1 MNDTIVHAISGD
13 GMVRVTVADMR
24 NAVEQARQYHML
36 TPTTTAVL
44 GRLLVAASIMGSD
57 LKDEQ
62 FSVTLRL
69 SGDGPCGTV
78 IAVSDGAGFCRGCIQ
93 HADVELPLNS
103 VGKLDVGGAVGEGT
117 LTVIKDLGMK
127 EPYIGMIDLVSGEI
141 AEDITQYLY
150 TSEQQPGVCALGV
163 LVDRDCTVKAAGGF
177 ILSLLPGADENVI
190 ARVEEDIAA
199 LPPVTT
205 MLDSGMSAEDI
216 ARKVLASDFG
226 KIGTVEETGYRCRCS
241 EERVTEMLISLGRTE
256 LEKLAEEDENA
267 EVACHFCN
275 HVYHVSIRKVLE
287 LIEEARK
294 ETDEEES

>member
-1 MNDTIVHAISGD
+1 LNDTIVHAISGD

-24 NAVEQARQYHML
+24 GAVEQARQYHML

-62 FSVTLRL
+62 CSVTLRI

-78 IAVSDGAGFCRGCIQ
+78 IAVSDGSGFCRGCIQ
-93 HADVELPLNS
+93 HADADLPLNEK
-103 VGKLDVGGAVGEGT
+103 GKLDVGGAVGEGT
-117 LTVIKDLGMK
+117 LTVIKDLGLK
-127 EPYIGMIDLVSGEI
+127 EPYVGMVDLVSGEI

-163 LVDRDCTVKAAGGF
+163 LVDRDYTVKAAGGF
-177 ILSLLPGADENVI
+177 ILSLLPGADESVI
-190 ARVEEDIAA
+190 ARVENDIAA

-216 ARKVLASDFG
+216 ARKALASDFG
-226 KIGTVEETGYRCRCS
+226 EIGTVAESGYRCRCS
-241 EERVTEMLISLGRTE
+241 EERVTEMLISLGREE
-256 LEKLAEEDENA
+256 LHRLAEEDENA
-267 EVACHFCN
+267 EVACHFCDK
-275 HVYHVSIRKVLE
+275 VYHVSINNVLAM
-287 LIEEARK
+287 IEEA
-294 ETDEEES
+294 

>member
-24 NAVEQARQYHML
+24 GAVEQARQYHML

-62 FSVTLRL
+62 CSVTLRI
-69 SGDGPCGTV
+69 SGEGPCGTV
-78 IAVSDGAGFCRGCIQ
+78 IAVSDGSGYCRGCIQ
-93 HADVELPLNS
+93 HADVELPLNEK
-103 VGKLDVGGAVGEGT
+103 GKLDVGGAVGEGT
-117 LTVIKDLGMK
+117 LTVIKDLGLK

-163 LVDRDCTVKAAGGF
+163 LVDRDRTVKAAGGF
-177 ILSLLPGADENVI
+177 ILSLLPGADETVI
-190 ARVEEDIAA
+190 ARVEQDIAA

-226 KIGTVEETGYRCRCS
+226 EIGTVAETGYRCRCS
-241 EERVTEMLISLGRTE
+241 EERVTEMLISLGREE
-256 LEKLAEEDENA
+256 LHRLAEEDENA
-267 EVACHFCN
+267 EVACHFCDK
-275 HVYHVSIRKVLE
+275 VYHVSINKVLE
-287 LIEEARK
+287 MVEGA
-294 ETDEEES
+294 

>member
-24 NAVEQARQYHML
+24 GAVEQARQYHML

-62 FSVTLRL
+62 CSVTLRI

-78 IAVSDGAGFCRGCIQ
+78 IAVSDGSGFCRGCIQ
-93 HADVELPLNS
+93 HADADLPLNEK
-103 VGKLDVGGAVGEGT
+103 GKLDVGGAVGEGT
-117 LTVIKDLGMK
+117 LTVIKDLGLK
-127 EPYIGMIDLVSGEI
+127 EPYVGMVDLVSGEI

-163 LVDRDCTVKAAGGF
+163 LVDRDYTVKAAGGF
-177 ILSLLPGADENVI
+177 ILSLLPGADESVI
-190 ARVEEDIAA
+190 ARVENDIAA

-216 ARKVLASDFG
+216 ARKALASDFG
-226 KIGTVEETGYRCRCS
+226 EIGTVAESGYRCRCS
-241 EERVTEMLISLGRTE
+241 EERVTEMLISLGREE
-256 LEKLAEEDENA
+256 LHRLAEEDENA
-267 EVACHFCN
+267 EVACHFCDK
-275 HVYHVSIRKVLE
+275 VYHVSINNVLAM
-287 LIEEARK
+287 IEEA
-294 ETDEEES
+294 

>member
-24 NAVEQARQYHML
+24 GAVEQARQYHML

-44 GRLLVAASIMGSD
+44 GRLLVASSIMGSD

-62 FSVTLRL
+62 CSVTLRI
-69 SGDGPCGTV
+69 SGEGPCGTV
-78 IAVSDGAGFCRGCIQ
+78 IAVSDGSGYCRGCIQ
-93 HADVELPLNS
+93 HADVELPLNEK
-103 VGKLDVGGAVGEGT
+103 GKLDVGGAVGEGT
-117 LTVIKDLGMK
+117 LTVIKDLGLK

-177 ILSLLPGADENVI
+177 ILSLLPGADEGVI
-190 ARVEEDIAA
+190 ARVEQDIAA

-226 KIGTVEETGYRCRCS
+226 EIGTIAETGYRCRCS
-241 EERVTEMLISLGRTE
+241 EERVTEMLISLGREE
-256 LEKLAEEDENA
+256 LHRLAEEDENA
-267 EVACHFCN
+267 EVACHFCDK
-275 HVYHVSIRKVLE
+275 VYHVSINNVLQM
-287 LIEEARK
+287 IENA
-294 ETDEEES
+294 